1 MCYSDP
7 KTCFDN
13 YLYISLLSIASF
25 QVVIIFITSING
37 LYLYALCITICFAK
51 LDKRLELTT
60 VRYSILYTIKKIYY
74 FGKFVV
80 ILRNLTMAQLC
91 GTKLSTISLYMTKT
105 SRHIE
110 LCYSVIY
117 DEIRHNLSDSA
128 ECASHLAFSAGA
140 KVQLARRLLPVD
152 VGNVLRLTSA
162 QPPVGRQ

>member
-1 MCYSDP
+1 
-7 KTCFDN
+7 
-13 YLYISLLSIASF
+13 
-25 QVVIIFITSING
+25 
-37 LYLYALCITICFAK
+37 
-51 LDKRLELTT
+51 
-60 VRYSILYTIKKIYY
+60 
-74 FGKFVV
+74 
-80 ILRNLTMAQLC
+80 
-91 GTKLSTISLYMTKT
+91 MTKT

-162 QPPVGRQ
+162 QPPVGRQWPRPLFKSTTRIKLKKKMAGVKRRKSYFSIFTFAEELFEQSTFSNLPKYHFWKKKISRVARPLKTFNSQSDFDFCVRCNVRAPTPPPTVQKLNQISAI